1 MNKNLDLNKSH
12 GHDIISVNV
21 LKICNDSICKPV
33 KLIFQFCLESEMVP
47 LHEKGDKQYYKT
59 TGQCH

>member
-21 LKICNDSICKPV
+21 LKICNDSICKTV

>member
-21 LKICNDSICKPV
+21 LKICNDSICKPI

-47 LHEKGDKQYYKT
+47 LHEKGDKQIL
-59 TGQCH
+59 